1 MRPFDKDE
9 RIDQR
14 RQGYKKQ
21 ANITLTRQAI
31 EFVAKQIVMNRMSR
45 EALRQVRRGDRRAI
59 NELDREAYSVA
70 NKLDQSKLNHKQKNL
85 IMHRMTTLGH
95 FALWEL
101 MDIENAL
108 LGAPSVPQLLVRSSD
123 GR

>member
-1 MRPFDKDE
+1 MRLFDKDE
-9 RIDQR
+9 RIDQQ

-70 NKLDQSKLNHKQKNL
+70 NKLDQSKLKHKQKSL
-85 IMHRMTTLGH
+85 IMHRMTTLGR

-108 LGAPSVPQLLVRSSD
+108 LGAPSVPQRLVRSSD